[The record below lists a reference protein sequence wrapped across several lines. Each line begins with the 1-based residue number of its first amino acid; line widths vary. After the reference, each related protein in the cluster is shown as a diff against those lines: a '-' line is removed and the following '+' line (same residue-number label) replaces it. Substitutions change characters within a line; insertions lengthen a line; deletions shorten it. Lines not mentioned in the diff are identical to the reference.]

1 MVAIKQHNHW
11 LGGCFMPSPHFSC
24 KIKLDFS
31 SAVGHH
37 PPIVQGNRAENISL
51 SFLRFVRND
60 TPKSHS
66 LVPPAPTLNLQVC
79 FFFHHF
85 QLGRDQSR
93 WAGGPGWLDEN
104 KKQSFTSDTWDHPW
118 TGTRM
123 TACYHRT
130 LKSSS
135 GLCDGKLKCLFDSWA
150 TPSTGERWDVWMKGS
165 GNTE

>member
-1 MVAIKQHNHW
+1 
-11 LGGCFMPSPHFSC
+11 MPSPHFSC

-37 PPIVQGNRAENISL
+37 PPIAQGNRAENISL
-51 SFLRFVRND
+51 CLFWDLFE
-60 TPKSHS
+60 TT
-66 LVPPAPTLNLQVC
+66 LLNLTLSSPSAHSELASLF

-93 WAGGPGWLDEN
+93 RAGGPGWLDEN

-118 TGTRM
+118 TGTCM